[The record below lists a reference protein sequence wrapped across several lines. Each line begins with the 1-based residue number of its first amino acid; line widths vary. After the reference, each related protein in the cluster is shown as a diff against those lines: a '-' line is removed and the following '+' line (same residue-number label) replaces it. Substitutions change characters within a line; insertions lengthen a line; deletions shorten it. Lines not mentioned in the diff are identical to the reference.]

1 MPPPLPS
8 PREGRASLV
17 TSFSLFKF
25 MALYCIAEFVTVA
38 VLYSVSIYSGW
49 VRVDYFLSCDPL
61 PAYRLNQILVTSSIC
76 LSTSF

>member
-1 MPPPLPS
+1 MWSSHFYLRHPLPLPLPS

-25 MALYCIAEFVTVA
+25 MALYSIAEFVTVS
-38 VLYSVSIYSGW
+38 VLYSVSSGW

-61 PAYRLNQILVTSSIC
+61 PAYR
-76 LSTSF
+76 